1 MKAEKKPQAPVVH
14 VVHDIVLTLSPA
26 EAKALFWIAEHFD
39 ADDADDK
46 YHAGT
51 DEDRFDVTLH
61 RALLD
66 LGVHREG

>member
-1 MKAEKKPQAPVVH
+1 MKAEKKPQVP

-66 LGVHREG
+66 LGVFNE

>member
-1 MKAEKKPQAPVVH
+1 MKAEKKPQAP

-26 EAKALFWIAEHFD
+26 EAKALYWIAEHFD

-46 YHAGT
+46 YYAGT
-51 DEDRFDVTLH
+51 NDRFDVTLH

-66 LGVHREG
+66 LGVAREG

>member
-1 MKAEKKPQAPVVH
+1 MKAEKKPQVPVA
-14 VVHDIVLTLSPA
+14 HDIVLTLSPA
-26 EAKALFWIAEHFD
+26 EAKALFHIADDFD
-39 ADDADDK
+39 ADDAYDK

-66 LGVHREG
+66 LGVFNE

>member
-1 MKAEKKPQAPVVH
+1 MKAEKKPQAP

-26 EAKALFWIAEHFD
+26 EAKALFHIAEDFD

>member
-1 MKAEKKPQAPVVH
+1 MKAEKKPQAP

-26 EAKALFWIAEHFD
+26 EAKALFHIAEYFD
-39 ADDADDK
+39 AYDADDK

-66 LGVHREG
+66 LGVFNE